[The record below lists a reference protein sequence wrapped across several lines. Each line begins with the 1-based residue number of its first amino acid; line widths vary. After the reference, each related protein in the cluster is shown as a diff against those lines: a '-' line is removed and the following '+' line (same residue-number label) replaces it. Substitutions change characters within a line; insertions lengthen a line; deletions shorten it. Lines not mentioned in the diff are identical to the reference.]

1 MMAAG
6 GSTITPPVGRSGPGR
21 YFNSVRLLAF
31 GVSIRWSAASQ
42 SSAALWGG
50 IAVAIA
56 EVPLSVDQRIALGK
70 ILGEAHERVVHRLVA
85 VRMEFADDVADHPRA
100 FLEPRTG
107 LETQLLHRV
116 QEPPVNGLE
125 PVARIR
131 QRAPGDGG
139 ERVLEIA
146 LLQRL
151 PQRNLLDL
159 AVARGN
165 QVLSHAQELMPGQAM
180 NKR

>member
-1 MMAAG
+1 MRNLG
-6 GSTITPPVGRSGPGR
+6 QPR
-21 YFNSVRLLAF
+21 F
-31 GVSIRWSAASQ
+31 GVAHG
-42 SSAALWGG
+42 GG
-50 IAVAIA
+50 IIAVDVA
-56 EVPLSVDQRIALGK
+56 EVPLSIDQRIALGK

-100 FLEPRTG
+100 FLERRTG
-107 LETQLLHRV
+107 VETQLLHRV

-125 PVARIR
+125 PVARVR

-139 ERVLEIA
+139 KRVLEIA

-151 PQRNLLDL
+151 PQRNLFDFT
-159 AVARGN
+159 VARGN
-165 QVLSHAQELMPGQAM
+165 QLLTHVQELMPGHAM